1 MTDKLAQIPFSP
13 RRWPFFYGWII
24 LAAGTIGFI
33 FSVPGQTIG
42 VSAFTRPLME
52 ALHLESTT
60 ISLAYMLGTL
70 TSASLLTWAG
80 KFFDRMGARVTTAA
94 AGAGLGLILVY
105 MSQARRLT
113 AAVDSLLPGDRT
125 RAAAFGVLV
134 VGFFLLRYFGQGV
147 LTMASSNMVMKWFQ
161 SLRGLASGIMN
172 VFTPVGFS
180 LAPRIFNSLQN
191 QVGWSTTWMYTALM
205 LGLGFT
211 LFVVIFYRD
220 NPEDCGLLPDGRTTP
235 KDQYSRK
242 GEDSHDY
249 TLAETRRTYP
259 FWAFNL
265 ALAMNA
271 LYVTAMTFHI
281 ESIFLRAGR
290 PGSEAFGIFFPISL
304 ASVLLGLA
312 AGWISDHTKLKYL
325 LLTMTLGMLTS
336 MAGVLLLGH
345 GPGYGMIILGNALS
359 QAMFGLLLAITWPHF
374 FGKAHL
380 GAITGFQR
388 SWTVSFSALGP
399 YLFSLSLEHLGSYTP
414 SILFCAAVTGVLF
427 VAALKADKP
436 VRPAP
441 GTK

>member
-1 MTDKLAQIPFSP
+1 MTKKSARVPFSP
-13 RRWPFFYGWII
+13 RRWPFFYGWMI
-24 LAAGTIGFI
+24 LAAGTTGFI

-42 VSAFTRPLME
+42 VSAFTRPLKE
-52 ALHLESTT
+52 TLHLQSTT

-70 TSASLLTWAG
+70 ASASLLTWAG
-80 KFFDRMGARVTTAA
+80 KFFDRMGARVTAAA
-94 AGAGLGLILVY
+94 AGGGLGLILLY
-105 MSQARRLT
+105 LSQARGITR
-113 AAVDSLLPGDRT
+113 AVELLLPGDRS

-161 SLRGLASGIMN
+161 SQRGLASGIMN

-191 QVGWSTTWMYTALM
+191 QVGWSTTWIYTALV
-205 LGLGFT
+205 LGLGFP
-211 LFVVIFYRD
+211 LFVAIFYRD
-220 NPEDCGLLPDGRTTP
+220 NPEDCGLQPDGASSP
-235 KDQYSRK
+235 Q
-242 GEDSHDY
+242 DSTASQDHTGRDY
-249 TLAETRRTYP
+249 TLSEARRTYP

-271 LYVTAMTFHI
+271 LFVTAMTFHI
-281 ESIFLRAGR
+281 ESIFLQAGHTE
-290 PGSEAFGIFFPISL
+290 SEAFGIFFPTSL
-304 ASVLLGLA
+304 GAVLLGLA

-336 MAGVLLLGH
+336 MAGLLLLEH
-345 GPGYGMIILGNALS
+345 GPGYEMIILGNALS

-374 FGKAHL
+374 FGRTHL

-399 YLFSLSLEHLGSYTP
+399 YLFSLSLEHLESYTP
-414 SILFCAAVTGVLF
+414 AILLCAAVTGALF
-427 VAALKADKP
+427 VAALNADKP
-436 VRPAP
+436 IWPAP
-441 GTK
+441 GS

>member
-1 MTDKLAQIPFSP
+1 MTNKSAQIPFSP
-13 RRWPFFYGWII
+13 RRWPFFYGWMI

-52 ALHLESTT
+52 ALNLESTT

-70 TSASLLTWAG
+70 ISATALTWAG
-80 KFFDRMGARVTTAA
+80 RFFDRMGARMTAA
-94 AGAGLGLILVY
+94 AASAGLGLILVY
-105 MSQARRLT
+105 MSQTPGIT
-113 AAVDSLLPGDRT
+113 AMLDTFLPGDRSQG
-125 RAAAFGVLV
+125 AAFGVLV

-191 QVGWSTTWMYTALM
+191 QVGWSTTWIYTALM

-220 NPEDCGLLPDGRTTP
+220 NPEDCGLQPDGRSSH
-235 KDQYSRK
+235 KDQKQSTGQGRS
-242 GEDSHDY
+242 GY
-249 TLAETRRTYP
+249 TLSEARRTYP

-271 LYVTAMTFHI
+271 LYATATTFHI
-281 ESIFLRAGR
+281 ESIFLQAGR
-290 PGSEAFGIFFPISL
+290 PESEAFGIFFPISL
-304 ASVLLGLA
+304 ASVLLGLV

-336 MAGVLLLGH
+336 MAGLLLLDH
-345 GPGYGMIILGNALS
+345 GPGYGMIILGNAVS
-359 QAMFGLLLAITWPHF
+359 QAMYGVLLSITWPHF
-374 FGKAHL
+374 FGRAHM

-388 SWTVSFSALGP
+388 SWSVSFSAVGP
-399 YLFSLSLEHLGSYTP
+399 YLFSLSLEYLGSYSP
-414 SILFCAAVTGVLF
+414 SILFCAAVTGMLF
-427 VAALKADKP
+427 LAAFSADKP
-436 VRPAP
+436 VWPAS
-441 GTK
+441 GSQ

>member
-1 MTDKLAQIPFSP
+1 MTKKSARVPFSP
-13 RRWPFFYGWII
+13 RRWPFFYGWVI

-52 ALHLESTT
+52 ALHLQSTT

-70 TSASLLTWAG
+70 ASASLLTRAG
-80 KFFDRMGARVTTAA
+80 RFFDRMGARVTAAA
-94 AGAGLGLILVY
+94 AGAGLGLILLY
-105 MSQARRLT
+105 MSQARGITRALEP
-113 AAVDSLLPGDRT
+113 LLPGDRE
-125 RAAAFGVLV
+125 RAAAFSVLV
-134 VGFFLLRYFGQGV
+134 VGFFLLRFFGQGV
-147 LTMASSNMVMKWFQ
+147 LTMASSNMVMKWFR
-161 SLRGLASGIMN
+161 SRRGLASGIMN

-180 LAPRIFNSLQN
+180 LAPRLFNSLQN
-191 QVGWSTTWMYTALM
+191 QVGWSTTWVYTALV
-205 LGLGFT
+205 LGLGFP

-220 NPEDCGLLPDGRTTP
+220 NPEECGLQPDGAPSPQDT
-235 KDQYSRK
+235 KAGQDHEGQ
-242 GEDSHDY
+242 DY
-249 TLAETRRTYP
+249 TLSEARRTYP

-281 ESIFLRAGR
+281 ESIFLQAGR
-290 PGSEAFGIFFPISL
+290 MESEAFGIFFPISL
-304 ASVLLGLA
+304 GAVLLGLV

-336 MAGVLLLGH
+336 MAGLLLLEH
-345 GPGYGMIILGNALS
+345 GPGYEMIIFGNALS
-359 QAMFGLLLAITWPHF
+359 RAMFGLLLAITWPHF
-374 FGKAHL
+374 FGRTHL

-427 VAALKADKP
+427 VAALSADKP
-436 VRPAP
+436 IWPAP
-441 GTK
+441 GS